1 MNSIM
6 VIRPYRHLGTWVFDD
21 PDVGLVREPFVAGV
35 PEILD
40 KLLRAKGLLEQAD
53 KDGFRLTFSAVAFP
67 GCDIF
72 AEWVR
77 AEAGGNW
84 YLVRSFAG
92 LGESDSEGW
101 LCPAMFKYFQEVPK
115 KLFIRVDLIS

>member
-1 MNSIM
+1 MNNSIM
-6 VIRPYRHLGTWVFDD
+6 VIRPYKYLGTWVFDD

-40 KLLRAKGLLEQAD
+40 KLLQSKGILRIAD
-53 KDGFRLTFSAVAFP
+53 RNGFRLTFSAVAFP
-67 GCDIF
+67 GFD
-72 AEWVR
+72 ARAHWVR

-84 YLVRSFAG
+84 YKVVGVSK
-92 LGESDSEGW
+92 EGW

-115 KLFIRVDLIS
+115 ELFIEVNAIS